1 MGITIGAGRFTN
13 SGTLRGGL
21 SMSDGSNYLD
31 NSKGLIYG
39 GIQMLGG
46 NDTVLGGRLGEV
58 IDGGTGNDR
67 INGGRG
73 NDKIIGGEGYD
84 NLTGGEGND
93 LFVFAAAPLATN
105 ADTIRDFASAD
116 DTIQLRLNYFA
127 GFAGRG
133 KLSSDALHFGSA
145 AADAEDRIIYH
156 KATGALYYDSDG
168 TGAAAQVKIATLS
181 NKAKLVLADFVIT

>member
-1 MGITIGAGRFTN
+1 
-13 SGTLRGGL
+13 
-21 SMSDGSNYLD
+21 
-31 NSKGLIYG
+31 
-39 GIQMLGG
+39 MLGG
-46 NDTVLGGRLGEV
+46 NGTVSLRRPFLGSEV

-133 KLSSDALHFGSA
+133 KLSSDAPAFRKRGS
-145 AADAEDRIIYH
+145 RRR
-156 KATGALYYDSDG
+156 G
-168 TGAAAQVKIATLS
+168 
-181 NKAKLVLADFVIT
+181 